1 MFLNYPNEKE
11 RYEILQIY
19 MQGTDSEGLD
29 LLEYAA
35 KTEGYSGADLSAL
48 VKNAQIKALHVILET
63 ENKEDLKKG
72 ELNLIITKEI
82 FDKCIQEFK
91 KSSNRDIEQKKMMKV
106 YEDFIGKK
114 NLDISKQK
122 TTLY

>member
-1 MFLNYPNEKE
+1 
-11 RYEILQIY
+11 

>member
-1 MFLNYPNEKE
+1 MFLDYPNEKE
-11 RYEILQIY
+11 RLEILQIY
-19 MQGTDSEGLD
+19 MQGTASDGLD
-29 LLEYAA
+29 LAEYAA

-63 ENKEDLKKG
+63 ENKENLKKG
-72 ELNLIITKEI
+72 DLNLVITREI
-82 FDKCIQEFK
+82 FEKCLQEFK
-91 KSSNRDIEQKKMMKV
+91 KSSKRDSEQRKMMKV